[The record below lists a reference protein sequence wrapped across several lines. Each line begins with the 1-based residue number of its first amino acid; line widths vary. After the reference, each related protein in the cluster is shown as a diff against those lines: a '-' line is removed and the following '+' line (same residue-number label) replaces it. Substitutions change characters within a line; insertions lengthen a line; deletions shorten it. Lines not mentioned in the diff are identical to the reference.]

1 MLFLMPG
8 KTKNTVSFFTVFI
21 VKVTKTE
28 NKRLGMMGNNKNLQP
43 LIFLNR
49 ENTKKM
55 NEIRDSAKLDMTERE
70 SE

>member
-8 KTKNTVSFFTVFI
+8 KTKNTVSFLAVVI
-21 VKVTKTE
+21 VKVTRTE
-28 NKRLGMMGNNKNLQP
+28 NNRLGMMGNNKNSQP

-55 NEIRDSAKLDMTERE
+55 NEIRDSAKLDMTE
-70 SE
+70 